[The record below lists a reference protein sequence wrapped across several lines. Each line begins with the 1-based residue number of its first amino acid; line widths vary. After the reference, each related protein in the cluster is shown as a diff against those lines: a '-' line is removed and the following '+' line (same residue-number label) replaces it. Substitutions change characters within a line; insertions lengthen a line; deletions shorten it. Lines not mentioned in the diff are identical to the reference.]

1 MRILVSFVVFAA
13 LALTASLPA
22 PSSAQELAQ
31 STRTPTAAAVGE
43 AEVVRRRNEWT
54 LGLATGTPDG
64 TFLSFGADIARNLN
78 APDKLR
84 VLPIVTQGAAD
95 NIKDLLHL
103 KGIDAA
109 ITHTDVF
116 EHFRTVE
123 KIRNLD
129 NRIHYIT
136 GLYTSELHLLVR
148 SDIRSIADLAGKKV
162 SFDAEGAGSA
172 ISAPIVFDRLG
183 VKVEPVYVANA
194 VALERMKSG
203 EIAGLLHNAGKPN
216 RLLGDIKPETG
227 FKLLPI
233 PFDRFEDY
241 YVPSQFTSDDYPN
254 LIKPEE
260 RIETIAV
267 PAVLVIYNW
276 PRNHDRFRR
285 IARFVDRY
293 FERFDN
299 FKTATYHPKWKDV
312 NLAARLPGWKRY
324 WYVEDKLKE
333 LQTVQAKQRIDL
345 RYAREQVQRAAPE
358 DKAAQEKLFE
368 EFLEWANAR
377 KRR

>member
-1 MRILVSFVVFAA
+1 MRKTAVLIVLAA
-13 LALTASLPA
+13 LALLANQPPA
-22 PSSAQELAQ
+22 AIAQEIAQ
-31 STRTPTAAAVGE
+31 STRGPTAAAVGE
-43 AEVVRRRNEWT
+43 AENVRRRNEWT

-84 VLPIVTQGAAD
+84 VLPILTQGAAD

-103 KGIDAA
+103 RGVDAA

-136 GLYTSELHLLVR
+136 GLYTSEIHLLVR
-148 SDIRSIADLAGKKV
+148 QDIRSLADLAGKKV
-162 SFDAEGAGSA
+162 SFDSEGAGSA
-172 ISAPIVFDRLG
+172 ISAPIVFDRLRI
-183 VKVEPVYVANA
+183 KVEPVFVSNA
-194 VALERMKSG
+194 VAIERMKTG
-203 EIAGLLHNAGKPN
+203 EIAGLIHNAGKPN
-216 RLLGDIKPETG
+216 RLLSDIKPEHG

-241 YVPSQFTSDDYPN
+241 YVPSQLTHDDYPN
-254 LIKPEE
+254 LIKPDE

-276 PRNHDRFRR
+276 PRSHDRFRR
-285 IARFVDRY
+285 IARFIDRY
-293 FERFDN
+293 FEQFES
-299 FKTATYHPKWKDV
+299 FKTATYHPKWQDV
-312 NLAARLPGWKRY
+312 NLGARLPGWRRY
-324 WYVEDKLKE
+324 WYVEEKLK
-333 LQTVQAKQRIDL
+333 QVQSVQAKQRLDL
-345 RYAREQVQRAAPE
+345 RYARDQVQRAAPG
-358 DKAAQEKLFE
+358 DKEAQEKLFE
-368 EFLEWANAR
+368 QFLEWANTR
-377 KRR
+377 KRQ